1 MFLLQKASKNQSLK
15 SIELILL
22 PGRQVPSPLPATST
36 PATLSMLCVY
46 TASKGTAVESVVT
59 SAELTGEM
67 SQQAARCRD
76 STNTGGPWDP
86 GLAKSHASS
95 RFTLG
100 FPTPGEC
107 KYCVH
112 LAEGLLP
119 YLRIRRNRQTP
130 YPLIVSVPSS
140 IHIFFLLCL

>member
-1 MFLLQKASKNQSLK
+1 M
-15 SIELILL
+15 
-22 PGRQVPSPLPATST
+22 
-36 PATLSMLCVY
+36 
-46 TASKGTAVESVVT
+46 ESVVT
-59 SAELTGEM
+59 AAELTGEM
-67 SQQAARCRD
+67 SQQAACCRD

-100 FPTPGEC
+100 FPALGEC
-107 KYCVH
+107 KYCAH

-140 IHIFFLLCL
+140 IHIFFLLCLREIEKGRDSEMTREEGTGQAKLSETRAYTPKPPLRLPCRWQGWRDSVTLG